1 MNKRLHSLVL
11 SLSSVALLTLLTLV
25 WPNVLGSSEAKAQ
38 TVVDFYSA
46 STTKIDRIQPVRLWW
61 RVRDASRV
69 DIYDGFRNMVIP
81 SLGNENYIE
90 VWPQRTST
98 YTLLVYGLTGSL
110 EKTVPIT
117 IEFTRT
123 PVPPSPVPPS
133 TPDPVLPTIYF
144 SMEPANSGPTVTLKW
159 QVENAVS
166 VDLLDSTGQ
175 LNTSNA
181 PLIGSV
187 SVSPTVT
194 TTYTL
199 RAYNTQGRSAER
211 SVTVNVASRDP
222 EILFFRG
229 NSDYILAGQPVTL
242 EWRAENT
249 VRASLIGPGIPYGRY
264 DFLPA
269 FSSLTV
275 YPRETGVYVLFAFAA
290 DGRYVQAQ
298 YTVTVARP

>member
-1 MNKRLHSLVL
+1 MTKRLHSLLL
-11 SLSSVALLTLLTLV
+11 SLASVALLSLSTLASTSV
-25 WPNVLGSSEAKAQ
+25 FGSTDAKAQ
-38 TVVDFYSA
+38 PEVDFYSA
-46 STTKIDRIQPVRLWW
+46 SATRIDRIQPVRLWW

-69 DIYDGFRNMVIP
+69 DIYDGFRNVVIP
-81 SLGNENYIE
+81 SLGSENYIE
-90 VWPQRTST
+90 VWPERTST
-98 YTLLVYGLTGSL
+98 YTLLVYGISGSL

-117 IEFTRT
+117 IEFTRI
-123 PVPPSPVPPS
+123 PVPPTPEPPA
-133 TPDPVLPTIYF
+133 TPDPVLPNIYL
-144 SMEPANSGPTVTLKW
+144 STDPANSGSTVTLKW
-159 QVENAVS
+159 QVENAVR
-166 VDLLDSTGQ
+166 VDLTDSTGQ
-175 LNTSNA
+175 LNNSNV
-181 PLIGSV
+181 PLIGSL

-199 RAYNTQGRSAER
+199 RAYNTQGRSVER
-211 SVTVNVASRDP
+211 SVTVNVVSRDP

-229 NSDYILAGQPVTL
+229 NSDYVLAGQPVTL
-242 EWRAENT
+242 EWRAENA
-249 VRASLIGPGIPYGRY
+249 VRASLIGPGIPYGRH